1 MLRFVREILG
11 LAAVAAL
18 FLHLH
23 SIDSSLPVLLAVLI
37 LVLPVDDED

>member
-1 MLRFVREILG
+1 MLRVVRKILG

-23 SIDSSLPVLLAVLI
+23 SIDSSLPVLLAVLL